1 VIVSKT
7 AQLGVQFIPKNN
19 LLSLVIYF
27 FLRIIT
33 LKMKKSI
40 TDRKLIIA
48 NFTIVSYFVLIW
60 LINVYKIDIVLI
72 GVFRELLTIP
82 FLIAQIVFLVIGI
95 NFLIKNQRN
104 ALTII
109 SVLSL
114 ACCMLITVGS
124 FSRSFKKK
132 FDNWSTL
139 CTIYPQE

>member
-1 VIVSKT
+1 MLVSKT

-60 LINVYKIDIVLI
+60 LINFYKIDIVLI

-124 FSRSFKKK
+124 FF
-132 FDNWSTL
+132 
-139 CTIYPQE
+139 

>member
-1 VIVSKT
+1 
-7 AQLGVQFIPKNN
+7 
-19 LLSLVIYF
+19 
-27 FLRIIT
+27 
-33 LKMKKSI
+33 MKKSI
-40 TDRKLIIA
+40 SDRKLIIA

-104 ALTII
+104 VLTII

-124 FSRSFKKK
+124 FF
-132 FDNWSTL
+132 
-139 CTIYPQE
+139 

>member
-1 VIVSKT
+1 
-7 AQLGVQFIPKNN
+7 
-19 LLSLVIYF
+19 
-27 FLRIIT
+27 
-33 LKMKKSI
+33 MKKSI
-40 TDRKLIIA
+40 SDRKLIIA

-95 NFLIKNQRN
+95 NFLTKNQRN
-104 ALTII
+104 VLTII

-124 FSRSFKKK
+124 FF
-132 FDNWSTL
+132 
-139 CTIYPQE
+139 

>member
-1 VIVSKT
+1 
-7 AQLGVQFIPKNN
+7 
-19 LLSLVIYF
+19 
-27 FLRIIT
+27 
-33 LKMKKSI
+33 MKKSI
-40 TDRKLIIA
+40 TDRKLIIG

-109 SVLSL
+109 SILSL

-124 FSRSFKKK
+124 FF
-132 FDNWSTL
+132 
-139 CTIYPQE
+139 

>member
-1 VIVSKT
+1 
-7 AQLGVQFIPKNN
+7 
-19 LLSLVIYF
+19 
-27 FLRIIT
+27 
-33 LKMKKSI
+33 MKKSI

-104 ALTII
+104 ALTIN

-114 ACCMLITVGS
+114 AFCMLITVGS
-124 FSRSFKKK
+124 FF
-132 FDNWSTL
+132 
-139 CTIYPQE
+139 

>member
-1 VIVSKT
+1 MLPFNYFYFKEKIWQIFCLKT
-7 AQLGVQFIPKNN
+7 SSTSINIAEISSIIEVRCVQFIPKNN
-19 LLSLVIYF
+19 LLFLGIYF

-95 NFLIKNQRN
+95 YF
-104 ALTII
+104 
-109 SVLSL
+109 
-114 ACCMLITVGS
+114 
-124 FSRSFKKK
+124 
-132 FDNWSTL
+132 
-139 CTIYPQE
+139 

>member
-1 VIVSKT
+1 
-7 AQLGVQFIPKNN
+7 
-19 LLSLVIYF
+19 
-27 FLRIIT
+27 
-33 LKMKKSI
+33 MKKSI
-40 TDRKLIIA
+40 TERKLIIA

-82 FLIAQIVFLVIGI
+82 FLITQIVFLVIGI

-114 ACCMLITVGS
+114 ASCMLITVGS
-124 FSRSFKKK
+124 FF
-132 FDNWSTL
+132 
-139 CTIYPQE
+139 